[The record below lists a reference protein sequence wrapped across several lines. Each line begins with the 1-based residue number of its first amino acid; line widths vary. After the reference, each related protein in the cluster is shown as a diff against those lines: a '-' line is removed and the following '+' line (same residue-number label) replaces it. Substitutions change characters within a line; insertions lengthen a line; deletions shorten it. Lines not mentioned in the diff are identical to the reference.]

1 MKFEICTGNYEHFGV
16 TKHKD
21 IISFSRQAGEQ
32 AICNLLLYPKDGGQV
47 LKIPMKQHKMI
58 KTIYYV
64 GIKGLETEYYDY
76 NFEIDG
82 VEETDPYARRISGR
96 ECWAEEKRRPVL
108 YKAETFVPEKI
119 RKIREKEE
127 KTQKKKIKS
136 SFYFSKYSWKEQGFS
151 SIKKEEM
158 VIYKLH
164 ARGFSMGMKTEN
176 PKKGT
181 FGMVERKLDYLQGL
195 GVTSLLFLPVYE
207 FEEFL
212 LLDESKKE
220 ANPGNQ
226 VNYWGYTRGNYFA
239 LKESYLEPGTTP
251 DAFKRLVYKMHER
264 GMECLLEFYFDEKIN
279 PHLIIEVLHFWRME
293 YHVDGF
299 RLLCSPAAAELAAQ
313 DGMLSGSKLFYDGF
327 SEELAG
333 NPNRYGPE
341 LYTCNGGFLYQVRRL
356 LNHQGGDIYEFAC
369 QMRRQQ
375 EHQGFVNYVAE
386 NNGFTLWD
394 LFSYAGKHNE
404 ENGEDNKD
412 GADWNCSSNSGVE
425 GVSRK
430 REINALRRQKV
441 KNALAVTALAQG
453 VPLIW
458 MGDECA
464 NTQNGNNNAYCQDNE
479 TGWKDWKNSK
489 ISREMTGFLQKVLKL
504 RKEFPVLRSPVPF
517 QMKDYANLGCPDL
530 SYHSDGGWQMDF
542 DRNRGF
548 IGMFYWG
555 GYGKGRP
562 ESLYIAYNFQNTP
575 QKFALPQELEWQL
588 VLDTARED
596 TPQPL
601 SKRQKKTKEFFAAA
615 QSVCVLL
622 GKK

>member
-1 MKFEICTGNYEHFGV
+1 MKFEICTGNYEYFGV

-58 KTIYYV
+58 KNLYNV
-64 GIKGLETEYYDY
+64 GIKGLDTEYYDY

-82 VEETDPYARRISGR
+82 LEETDPYARRISGR
-96 ECWAEEKRRPVL
+96 EYWAEDKRRPVV
-108 YKAETFVPEKI
+108 YQTDAFVPEKI
-119 RKIREKEE
+119 KKVREKKE
-127 KTQKKKIKS
+127 KVQKIKIKS
-136 SFYFSKYSWKEQGFS
+136 SFYFSKYNWKEQGFPDV
-151 SIKKEEM
+151 KKEDM

-164 ARGFSMGMKTEN
+164 VRGFSMGMKTMN

-181 FGMVERKLDYLQGL
+181 FGMVERRLDYLQGL
-195 GVTSLLFLPVYE
+195 GVTSLLFMPVYE

-220 ANPGNQ
+220 DQPQNRL
-226 VNYWGYTRGNYFA
+226 NYWGYTKGNYFA

-251 DAFKRLVYKMHER
+251 DAFKRLVYKMHEKN
-264 GMECLLEFYFDEKIN
+264 MECLLEFYFDNKVN
-279 PHLIIEVLHFWRME
+279 PYLIIEILRYWRRE

-299 RLLCSPAAAELAAQ
+299 RLLCSPAVAELAAQ
-313 DGMLSGSKLFYDGF
+313 DAVLSGSKLFYEGF

-333 NPNRYGPE
+333 NPQRFGPK
-341 LYTCNGGFLYQVRRL
+341 LYTYNDGFLYEVRRL
-356 LNHQGGDIYEFAC
+356 LNHQGGNIYEFTC

-375 EHQGFVNYVAE
+375 DHQGFVNYVAE

-394 LFSYAGKHNE
+394 LFSYAEKHNE

-412 GADWNCSSNSGVE
+412 GTDWNYSSNSGAE
-425 GVSRK
+425 GISRR
-430 REINALRRQKV
+430 REVNALRRQKMM
-441 KNALAVTALAQG
+441 NALAITAMAQG

-479 TGWKDWKNSK
+479 IGWKDWKSNK
-489 ISREMTGFLQKVLKL
+489 INREITEFLKKVLKL
-504 RKEFPVLRSPVPF
+504 RKEFPVLRSPRPY
-517 QMKDYANLGCPDL
+517 QMADYANQGCPDL

-548 IGMFYWG
+548 IGMFYCG
-555 GYGKGRP
+555 DYGDGRT
-562 ESLYIAYNFQNTP
+562 ESLYIAYNFQNIP
-575 QKFALPQELEWQL
+575 QKFALPQEMNWQL
-588 VLDTARED
+588 LLDTARED
-596 TPQPL
+596 AIKPL
-601 SKRQKKTKEFFAAA
+601 VKRQKKTKEFFAAA